1 MAIVVWVT
9 VGLALWHFS
18 IFVPERFWQGIIGAF
33 LGALAGALV
42 SGALIQL
49 ALGEGVNHTDVITFL
64 AAVPGTI
71 IGVGVIYWIGKR
83 SADPEFEI

>member
-1 MAIVVWVT
+1 MAIVVWFT

-18 IFVPERFWQGIIGAF
+18 IFVPERFWQGIIGAL

-49 ALGEGVNHTDVITFL
+49 ALGDGLNDTSVLTF
-64 AAVPGTI
+64 AAAIPGTI
-71 IGVGVIYWIGKR
+71 VGVAVIYWIGTR
-83 SADPEFEI
+83 TGEPELEI